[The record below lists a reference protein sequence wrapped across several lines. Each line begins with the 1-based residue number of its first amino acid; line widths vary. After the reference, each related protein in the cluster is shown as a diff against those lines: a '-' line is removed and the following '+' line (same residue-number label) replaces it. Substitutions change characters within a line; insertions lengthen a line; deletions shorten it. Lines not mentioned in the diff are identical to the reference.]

1 MIYTVTLNPAL
12 DYHLK
17 TDNLKLGCTNR
28 STESKLLVGGKG
40 INVSFVLK
48 ELGIESVALGFVAG
62 FTGDELENTLMK
74 NGIKTDFSR
83 LSEGLTRINVK
94 LSSDVETE
102 INATGPVITAEDIA
116 KLKQKLEVLQSGDI
130 LILAGSVPL
139 GVDSNVYA
147 ELMSSVPSS
156 VKAIVDTSGQALL
169 DVLKHRPFLIKPN
182 RDELQEA
189 VGHTLTNEKEVVEA
203 AFELQRMGA
212 RNVLVSLG
220 ADGAVLVADD
230 GVVYKEKAKAVSVKS
245 TVGAG
250 DSMVAGFVSA
260 LDKGYG
266 EALKLAVAV
275 GTATASVDGLARYDD
290 IVALV

>member
-17 TDNLKLGCTNR
+17 VDNLKSGSTNR

-40 INVSFVLK
+40 TNVSLVLK
-48 ELGIESVALGFVAG
+48 ELGLESVALGFVAG
-62 FTGDELENTLMK
+62 FTGDEVVNCLK
-74 NGIKTDFSR
+74 ARGINTDF
-83 LSEGLTRINVK
+83 LKLTEGLTRINVK
-94 LSSDVETE
+94 LSGDTETE
-102 INATGPVITAEDIA
+102 INAEGPVIKREDIA
-116 KLKQKLEVLQSGDI
+116 RLRERIEALQPDDI
-130 LILAGSVPL
+130 LILAGSVPF
-139 GVDSNVYA
+139 GVDSQVYG
-147 ELMSSVPSS
+147 ELMSAVPSS
-156 VKAIVDTSGQALL
+156 VKVIVDTSGRALIEAL
-169 DVLKHRPFLIKPN
+169 SYRPFLIKPN

-203 AFELQRMGA
+203 ACKLQKMGA
-212 RNVLVSLG
+212 CNVLVSLG

-230 GVVYKEKAKAVSVKS
+230 GKVYKEEAKAVSVKS

-250 DSMVAGFVSA
+250 DSMLAGFVSA
-260 LDKGYG
+260 LDRGYV

-290 IVALV
+290 IVAIV